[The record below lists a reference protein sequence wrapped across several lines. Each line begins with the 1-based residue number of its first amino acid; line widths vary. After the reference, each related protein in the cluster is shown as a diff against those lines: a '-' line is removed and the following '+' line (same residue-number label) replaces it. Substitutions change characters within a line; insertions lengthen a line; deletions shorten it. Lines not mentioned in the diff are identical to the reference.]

1 METKSS
7 GGFPAELRKV
17 LVDFFLG
24 GIWDERQERTFE
36 ILFRLLGHLSRIDG
50 TVSPDER
57 KHASRVMDEIGLP
70 GPLRN
75 RALAAFDAESADGLD
90 LRQELQRYLEVF
102 RPTSPQIATLCD
114 CLRRLA
120 HADGRMD
127 TRERVFLQELNHALG
142 INDYDLQMQA
152 LARMPMH

>member
-1 METKSS
+1 MVATSS
-7 GGFPAELRKV
+7 GGFAAELRRV
-17 LVDFFLG
+17 LADFFLG
-24 GIWDERQERTFE
+24 GIWDERQEHTFE

-57 KHASRVMDEIGLP
+57 RHAARVMDEIGLP
-70 GPLRN
+70 ASLRA

-102 RPTSPQIATLCD
+102 RPSSPQVSALCD

-127 TRERVFLQELNHALG
+127 PREQAFLQDLTRTLG
-142 INDYDLQMQA
+142 VTDFDQQMRA
-152 LARMPMH
+152 LALMPMH